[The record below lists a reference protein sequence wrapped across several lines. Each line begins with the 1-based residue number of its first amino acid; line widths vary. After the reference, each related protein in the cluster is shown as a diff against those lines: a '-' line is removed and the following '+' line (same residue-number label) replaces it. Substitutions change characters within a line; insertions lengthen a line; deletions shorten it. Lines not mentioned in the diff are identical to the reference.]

1 MKFRRDPYH
10 VILRPMVTEKSM
22 SFKDSE
28 NKVVFEVHPKA
39 NKKEIKDSVEKPF
52 NVKVLAVNTMNVSGK
67 KRRVGRMIGRRKNWK
82 KAVVSL
88 APGHRIE
95 LFEGF

>member
-1 MKFRRDPYH
+1 
-10 VILRPMVTEKSM
+10 MVTEKSM

-39 NKKEIKDSVEKPF
+39 NKKEIKDSVEKLF

-67 KRRVGRMIGRRKNWK
+67 KRRMGRMIGRRKNWK